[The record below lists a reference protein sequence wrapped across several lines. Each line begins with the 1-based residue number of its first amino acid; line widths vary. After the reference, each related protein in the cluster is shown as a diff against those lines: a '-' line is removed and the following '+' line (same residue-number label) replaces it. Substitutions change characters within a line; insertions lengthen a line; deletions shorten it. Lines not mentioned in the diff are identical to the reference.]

1 MIPVRPTLL
10 FESQRGEDAM
20 PDFAKQYEMMYEEQL
35 LKIRVMDLIPD
46 ALAAYDSELRRRGTP
61 ECQRKLAE
69 PGFACAQFNLG
80 VACDRGKGVP
90 QDYVQAAV
98 WYRKAAEQGFA
109 SAQLNLGAAFCE
121 GQGVPQDYA
130 EAYFWLNLAASGKP
144 EGIRVE
150 EVVRMRDDAASHL
163 TGVALIQTQERARK
177 ATEEHFS
184 TLVGDNARAPKTDVA
199 KRSRWPSVVGWI
211 LIVIGVWGGLQ
222 KLTTGEGNLNT
233 TLVTIALFLAGGIGL
248 IRRSGKFAGIGIA
261 LVLLVGIIAG
271 LIVGPPAVQT
281 VAETLAGS
289 CGIDESG
296 KAKILRPFNTDGVVT
311 YVSRN
316 DSAYTSVYLLED
328 ATGVMEVI
336 PSKK

>member
-10 FESQRGEDAM
+10 FESQRGDDAM
-20 PDFAKQYEMMYEEQL
+20 PGFAKQYEMMYEEQL
-35 LKIRVMDLIPD
+35 LKIRVADLIPEALEAFD
-46 ALAAYDSELRRRGTP
+46 AELRRRGTQ
-61 ECQRKLAE
+61 ECLRKLAE
-69 PGFACAQFNLG
+69 PVFVCAQFNLG
-80 VACDRGKGVP
+80 VAYDRGIGVP

-109 SAQLNLGAAFCE
+109 SAQLNLGAAYCE
-121 GQGVPQDYA
+121 GQGVPQDYAQAAAWYRKAAEQGDATARFNLGAAYCDGQGVPLDYA

-163 TGVALIQTQERARK
+163 TGVALIQTQERAGK

-184 TLVGDNARAPKTDVA
+184 ASGGDNARAPKTDVA

-222 KLTTGEGNLNT
+222 KLATGEGNLNT
-233 TLVTIALFLAGGIGL
+233 TLVTTALFLAGGIGL

-261 LVLLVGIIAG
+261 LVLFVGIIAG
-271 LIVGPPAVQT
+271 LLIRST
-281 VAETLAGS
+281 TM
-289 CGIDESG
+289 
-296 KAKILRPFNTDGVVT
+296 RPM
-311 YVSRN
+311 
-316 DSAYTSVYLLED
+316 LH
-328 ATGVMEVI
+328 I
-336 PSKK
+336 